1 MVLKSANKTGSASII
16 KQIIKIL
23 WIFIKGQLNDSNNY
37 EEMSQYRYIFHKNLY
52 ASSEILCFKIMNLLA
67 SFALGGFNPW
77 AAGFGIGSLVLF
89 GLVGLVAGPN
99 LKNFDPDA

>member
-1 MVLKSANKTGSASII
+1 MVILLKGSY
-16 KQIIKIL
+16 
-23 WIFIKGQLNDSNNY
+23 NY
-37 EEMSQYRYIFHKNLY
+37 EEMSQYSYIFHKNLY
-52 ASSEILCFKIMNLLA
+52 ASSKVLCFKIMNLLA

-77 AAGFGIGSLVLF
+77 AASFGIASLVLF

>member
-1 MVLKSANKTGSASII
+1 MRQLNSSDSII

-23 WIFIKGQLNDSNNY
+23 WISHEVILNDSNNY

-52 ASSEILCFKIMNLLA
+52 AYSEILCFKIMNLLA

>member
-1 MVLKSANKTGSASII
+1 MLTR
-16 KQIIKIL
+16 
-23 WIFIKGQLNDSNNY
+23 
-37 EEMSQYRYIFHKNLY
+37 RYMFY
-52 ASSEILCFKIMNLLA
+52 IMNLLA

-99 LKNFDPDA
+99 LRNFDPDA

>member
-1 MVLKSANKTGSASII
+1 MWIENKGFNKNIFII
-16 KQIIKIL
+16 TKKCLNIGIFFAKIL
-23 WIFIKGQLNDSNNY
+23 
-37 EEMSQYRYIFHKNLY
+37 Y
-52 ASSEILCFKIMNLLA
+52 AYSKILCFKIMNLLA

>member
-1 MVLKSANKTGSASII
+1 
-16 KQIIKIL
+16 
-23 WIFIKGQLNDSNNY
+23 
-37 EEMSQYRYIFHKNLY
+37 MSQYRYIFHKNSVCLL
-52 ASSEILCFKIMNLLA
+52 EDIMFKIMNLLA

>member
-1 MVLKSANKTGSASII
+1 
-16 KQIIKIL
+16 
-23 WIFIKGQLNDSNNY
+23 
-37 EEMSQYRYIFHKNLY
+37 MSQYRYIFYKNSVCLLKD
-52 ASSEILCFKIMNLLA
+52 ILFKNMNLLA

-77 AAGFGIGSLVLF
+77 AASFGIGSLVLF

>member
-1 MVLKSANKTGSASII
+1 MRFFKF
-16 KQIIKIL
+16 
-23 WIFIKGQLNDSNNY
+23 IFRINLNYTSPKKCLNLGIFTSN
-37 EEMSQYRYIFHKNLY
+37 SLY
-52 ASSEILCFKIMNLLA
+52 ANSKIYVFKIMNLLA

>member
-1 MVLKSANKTGSASII
+1 
-16 KQIIKIL
+16 
-23 WIFIKGQLNDSNNY
+23 
-37 EEMSQYRYIFHKNLY
+37 MSQFEYIFLKNLY
-52 ASSEILCFKIMNLLA
+52 ANSEMLCFKIMVLLA

-77 AAGFGIGSLVLF
+77 AASFGIGSLVLF

>member
-1 MVLKSANKTGSASII
+1 MLK
-16 KQIIKIL
+16 
-23 WIFIKGQLNDSNNY
+23 DCHNY

-52 ASSEILCFKIMNLLA
+52 AYSEILCFKIMNLLA
-67 SFALGGFNPW
+67 SFAIGGFNPW
-77 AAGFGIGSLVLF
+77 AASFGIGSLVLF